1 MQGDLAVEEGA
12 ELLVAD
18 RDLFEGERAGLGVGG
33 EVDGAL
39 LALADFVE
47 DGVWGGG
54 DCYGL
59 RKGHGWI

>member
-1 MQGDLAVEEGA
+1 MQDYLAVEEGA
-12 ELLVAD
+12 EVLVAD

-47 DGVWGGG
+47 DGVRGGG
-54 DCYGL
+54 YCYGL
-59 RKGHGWI
+59 REGHGRI